1 VTESEPRD
9 LLIGRLIA
17 AGGFLVS
24 VVIVGA
30 VGYHQLGQGRW
41 PFWDCFYMTVITVS
55 TVGFA
60 ETLPGMADVTG
71 ARAFTVGLIIL
82 GSGTLL
88 YFVSTFTAFV
98 VEGDLVGALRRNRM
112 QKRIDQLTDHIVV
125 CGVGSTGVHI
135 IEELQLTDQSFVAI
149 DEDFDRLARVDEEL
163 PKTELMYV
171 VGDATDD
178 ATLHHAGI
186 ERARGVI
193 AALHDDKQNVFL
205 TITARALNPK
215 ARIVAKAIDDT
226 AARKLLRAGADAVV
240 SPYRIGGMRLV
251 SEMIR
256 PRVLEFLD
264 LMVRDQEQNLRIEE
278 IPIPDES
285 TLVNTTLR
293 KTDIRKA
300 TDVLVIAVRS
310 EEGHYTYNPGPDTK
324 IEKGMTLIVLAATAE
339 VGKLR
344 DGVAEGSI
352 GAST

>member
-1 VTESEPRD
+1 MNDSEPRD
-9 LLIGRLIA
+9 LLVGRLIA
-17 AGGFLVS
+17 AGGFFVS
-24 VVIVGA
+24 VVVVGA
-30 VGYHQLGQGRW
+30 VGYHQIGQGRW
-41 PFWDCFYMTVITVS
+41 EFWDCFYMTVITVS
-55 TVGFA
+55 TVGFG
-60 ETLPGMADVTG
+60 EMLPGLETVTG
-71 ARAFTVGLIIL
+71 ARPFTVGLIIL

-112 QKRIDQLTDHIVV
+112 QKRIDQLKDHIVV

-135 IEELQLTDQSFVAI
+135 LEELQLTDQDFVAI
-149 DEDFDRLARVDEEL
+149 DEDAERLARVDEEL

-178 ATLHHAGI
+178 TTLHHAGI

-215 ARIVAKAIDDT
+215 ARIVAKAIEDT
-226 AARKLLRAGADAVV
+226 AARKLLRAGADSVV

-264 LMVRDQEQNLRIEE
+264 LMVRDREQNLRIEE
-278 IPIPDES
+278 IPIPTES
-285 TLVNTTLR
+285 SLIGTELR
-293 KTDIRKA
+293 NTDIRRA
-300 TDVLVIAVRS
+300 TDVLVIAVKA
-310 EEGHYTYNPGPDTK
+310 GDGGYTWNPGPATK
-324 IEKGMTLIVLAATAE
+324 IAEGMTLIVLAATAE
-339 VGKLR
+339 VKKLR
-344 DGVAEGSI
+344 DGLADGSI
-352 GAST
+352 GRSG

>member
-1 VTESEPRD
+1 VKESEPRD

-17 AGGFLVS
+17 AGGFLVA
-24 VVIVGA
+24 VVIVGS
-30 VGYHQLGQGRW
+30 VVYHQLGQGLW

-55 TVGFA
+55 TVGFG
-60 ETLPGMADVTG
+60 ETLPLMADISG
-71 ARAFTVGLIIL
+71 ARGFTIALIVL

-112 QKRIDQLTDHIVV
+112 QKRIDQLSDHIVV

-135 IEELQLTDQSFVAI
+135 IEELQLTEHDFVGI
-149 DEDFDRLARVDEEL
+149 DIDGARLAQLDEEL

-178 ATLHHAGI
+178 ATLHLAGI

-193 AALHDDKQNVFL
+193 TALHDDKQNVFL
-205 TITARALNPK
+205 TITARALNPT
-215 ARIVAKAIDDT
+215 ARIVAKATDDS
-226 AARKLLRAGADAVV
+226 ARRKLLRAGADAVV

-285 TLVNTTLR
+285 SLVGVPLR
-293 KTDIRKA
+293 RTEIRTA
-300 TDVLVIAVRS
+300 TDVLVIAVRDD
-310 EEGHYTYNPGPDTK
+310 EGSYTYNPGPDTN
-324 IEKGMTLIVLAATAE
+324 IEQGMTLIVLATTIE

-344 DGVAEGSI
+344 DGVMDGSI
-352 GAST
+352 GSSA